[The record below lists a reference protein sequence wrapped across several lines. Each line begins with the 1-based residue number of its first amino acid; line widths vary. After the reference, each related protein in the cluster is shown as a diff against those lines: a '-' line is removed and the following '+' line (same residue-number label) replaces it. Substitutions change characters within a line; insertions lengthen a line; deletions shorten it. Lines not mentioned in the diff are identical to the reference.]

1 MEHRDIVVIGAS
13 AGGLAAVS
21 KILREMPHDV
31 DAAILVVLH
40 TANHARSFLPQIF
53 ERAGRLPVCHPADG
67 ETIERGRVYVAPP
80 GFLMIVEGGRV
91 RVVQGPRENLN
102 RPAIDP
108 LFRSAAA
115 AYGPRVIGVIL
126 TGMMDDGT
134 AGLMVVTA
142 SGGKA
147 IVQDPES
154 ALFSGMPKSALNHV
168 PEAQAVALGDIPAL
182 LLQLI
187 QSPLAATTP
196 GDAPLE
202 AVKETRIAELDMNEV
217 ASEERLG
224 QPSPFACPDCGG
236 VLWEI
241 EQNGFLRFRC
251 RVGHALTAKYLG
263 SEQRHAIETALWE
276 ALRALEE
283 SASLYRRMAGRA
295 TESRHFQPAHQFQD
309 RATNTE
315 ANAKILRDF
324 LLRVNTDESSDLLH
338 PLQSLEESP
347 EPNEVSDDA

>member
-1 MEHRDIVVIGAS
+1 
-13 AGGLAAVS
+13 
-21 KILREMPHDV
+21 MPHNL
-31 DAAILVVLH
+31 DAAILIVLH
-40 TANHARSFLPQIF
+40 TANRAASFLPQILQ
-53 ERAGRLPVCHPADG
+53 RVSKLPVCHPADG
-67 ETIERGRVYVAPP
+67 DAIKRGRVYIAPP
-80 GFLMIVEGGRV
+80 GFHMIVESGFV

-115 AYGPRVIGVIL
+115 VYGPRVIGVIL

-147 IVQDPES
+147 IIQDPES
-154 ALFSGMPKSALNHV
+154 ALFSGMPKSALDHV
-168 PEAQAVALGDIPAL
+168 PDAQAAPLEDIPAL
-182 LLQLI
+182 LLQWI
-187 QSPLAATTP
+187 RRPLSTGTKRPAN
-196 GDAPLE
+196 APFKP
-202 AVKETRIAELDMNEV
+202 AKETRVAELDMSEISN
-217 ASEERLG
+217 EERLG

-241 EQNGFLRFRC
+241 EQDGFLRFRC

-263 SEQRHAIETALWE
+263 AEQRQAIETALWE

-295 TESRHFQPAHQFQD
+295 TQSHHLLPARQFED

-315 ANAKILRDF
+315 ANSKILRDF
-324 LLRVNTDESSDLLH
+324 LLRVNTDESLD
-338 PLQSLEESP
+338 PLYPAQSLVESP
-347 EPNEVSDDA
+347 EPDEANGNT

>member
-1 MEHRDIVVIGAS
+1 MDHRDIVVIGAS
-13 AGGLAAVS
+13 AGGLEAIS
-21 KILREMPHDV
+21 QILRAMPHDL

-40 TANHARSFLPQIF
+40 TANRAGSFLPQILK
-53 ERAGRLPVCHPADG
+53 RASKLPVCHPADG
-67 ETIERGRVYVAPP
+67 DPIERGWVYIAPP
-80 GFLMIVEGGRV
+80 GFHMIVEGGVV
-91 RVVQGPRENLN
+91 RVVQGPRENRN

-134 AGLMVVTA
+134 AGLMVVCA

-147 IVQDPES
+147 IIQDPAN
-154 ALFSGMPKSALNHV
+154 ALFSGMPKSALDHV
-168 PEAQAVALGDIPAL
+168 PDAQAAPLEDIPTL

-187 QSPLAATTP
+187 RSPLSAGKERPGNAPSAT
-196 GDAPLE
+196 
-202 AVKETRIAELDMNEV
+202 KETRIAELDMGEIS
-217 ASEERLG
+217 SEERLG
-224 QPSPFACPDCGG
+224 HRSPFACPDCGE

-263 SEQRHAIETALWE
+263 AQPRHAIETALWE

-283 SASLYRRMAGRA
+283 RASLYRRMAGRA
-295 TESRHFQPAHQFQD
+295 TQSRHLLPARQFED
-309 RATNTE
+309 RAANTE
-315 ANAKILRDF
+315 ANSKILRDF
-324 LLRVNTDESSDLLH
+324 LLRVNAAESRDAPH
-338 PLQSLEESP
+338 PLQSLEEWP
-347 EPNEVSDDA
+347 EPNDGDA

>member
-1 MEHRDIVVIGAS
+1 
-13 AGGLAAVS
+13 
-21 KILREMPHDV
+21 
-31 DAAILVVLH
+31 
-40 TANHARSFLPQIF
+40 
-53 ERAGRLPVCHPADG
+53 
-67 ETIERGRVYVAPP
+67 
-80 GFLMIVEGGRV
+80 MIVEVGAV

-102 RPAIDP
+102 RPAVDP

-134 AGLMVVTA
+134 AGLMVVSA

-147 IVQDPES
+147 IIQDPKS
-154 ALFSGMPKSALNHV
+154 ALFSGMPKSALEHV
-168 PEAQAVALGDIPAL
+168 PDAQTAPIEDIPAV
-182 LLQLI
+182 LLQSI
-187 QSPLAATTP
+187 RSPLSV
-196 GDAPLE
+196 GSKRSSRVDFE
-202 AVKETRIAELDMNEV
+202 SSKETRIAKVDMSEISN
-217 ASEERLG
+217 EERLG
-224 QPSPFACPDCGG
+224 QPSPFACPECGG

-251 RVGHALTAKYLG
+251 RVGHALTGKYLG

-295 TESRHFQPAHQFQD
+295 TQSSHLLPARQFED

-315 ANAKILRDF
+315 ANSKILRDF
-324 LLRVNTDESSDLLH
+324 LLRVNMDDGPDPLH
-338 PLQSLEESP
+338 PLQSLEEFP
-347 EPNEVSDDA
+347 EPNEA